1 MSTVEVAA
9 AVIDCRRLA
18 QPSPAGN
25 CLQHVRWQENSF
37 LAVTA
42 EQPLRKL
49 GSQTNET
56 SADYVNVVALRN
68 MDNERLEIVRGEV
81 SKCNTA
87 IVSQFQQFYNF
98 NQI

>member
-1 MSTVEVAA
+1 M
-9 AVIDCRRLA
+9 
-18 QPSPAGN
+18 Q
-25 CLQHVRWQENSF
+25 QVRWQQNSS

-81 SKCNTA
+81 SNCNTA